1 MAEEERKYQDE
12 LWQEYT
18 EELNEKRD
26 KMIELIGKMGADEL
40 ELMWKKFQEFEMD
53 LFMELGRTA

>member
-1 MAEEERKYQDE
+1 MTEEERKYQDE

-26 KMIELIGKMGADEL
+26 KMIELIGKMSADEL